1 MSRKNSHDF
10 SGRMQAQSAG
20 NVLTH
25 LTSRDGVPRV
35 RSGSLNRGDRI
46 QRGKSSHWVKSM
58 TKTVTLH
65 LSVVGD

>member
-1 MSRKNSHDF
+1 MGIKHEF
-10 SGRMQAQSAG
+10 SDRMQAQSAG
-20 NVLTH
+20 NVLTP

-35 RSGSLNRGDRI
+35 RSGEPEMRGDRI
-46 QRGKSSHWVKSM
+46 QRGASSHWVKSM

>member
-1 MSRKNSHDF
+1 MKNNREF
-10 SGRMQAQSAG
+10 SDRMQAQSAG

-35 RSGSLNRGDRI
+35 RSGEPEKRGDRI
-46 QRGKSSHWVKSM
+46 QRGESSHWVRSM
-58 TKTVTLH
+58 TKTLTLH